1 MNTRSSNTQMAA
13 ILLLALVA
21 ATSCQTRQ
29 TEKVNA
35 VTSEQIEQSGPIS
48 KPSDPTPE
56 QPDPTP
62 EQPESG
68 ETRVATFGA
77 GCFWCVEAVFQ
88 QLEGVLSVES
98 GYCGGDVENPTY
110 QQICSGT
117 TGHAEVCRIR
127 FDPSKITFDEM
138 LKVFW
143 ETHDPTTLNRQGND
157 EGTQYRSVIFYH
169 DKEQKA
175 LAEQRKKQLDAAGAW
190 PDPIVTEISP
200 VAPFYK
206 AEKYHQNYYN
216 DNPTQGYCQYVIRPK
231 VDKVR
236 SVFKD
241 RLKTQD

>member
-1 MNTRSSNTQMAA
+1 MNTRSSTTRVAA

-21 ATSCQTRQ
+21 APSCKTRQ
-29 TEKVNA
+29 TEKVNT
-35 VTSEQIEQSGPIS
+35 VTSEPIE
-48 KPSDPTPE
+48 KSDPIAAEPE
-56 QPDPTP
+56 PGEP
-62 EQPESG
+62 E
-68 ETRVATFGA
+68 VATFGA

-117 TGHAEVCRIR
+117 TGHAEVCQIR

-143 ETHDPTTLNRQGND
+143 ETHDPTTLNRQGSD
-157 EGTQYRSVIFYH
+157 VGTQYRSVIFYH
-169 DKEQKA
+169 DEHQKA

-206 AEKYHQNYYN
+206 AEKHHQNYYN
-216 DNPTQGYCQYVIRPK
+216 DNPTEGYCQLVIRPK
-231 VDKVR
+231 IEKVR
-236 SVFKD
+236 DVFKD
-241 RLKTQD
+241 RLKTPD